1 MLPRRRRNTEQVQL
15 ADLVGRSIHDI
26 EFVVALCFPRFWLRA
41 SPAGLKTGEF
51 KDNAVSRGAA
61 ASASKW
67 LSETNVAN
75 STTGS
80 EVIRMATHV
89 ARSNIQAGSS
99 SQRSLAAISREQ
111 RGKIL
116 PAFSTASCTCTT
128 QPAQGC
134 QR

>member
-26 EFVVALCFPRFWLRA
+26 EFVVALCFPRFWLQA

-51 KDNAVSRGAA
+51 KDNAVSRGGAP
-61 ASASKW
+61 SAGNSC
-67 LSETNVAN
+67 SPTSAAN

-80 EVIRMATHV
+80 EVIRTATHV

-99 SQRSLAAISREQ
+99 SHRSLAAISREQ
-111 RGKIL
+111 RRKIL
-116 PAFSTASCTCTT
+116 PAFSTASC
-128 QPAQGC
+128 
-134 QR
+134 